1 MRVMCRTRVKLLSF
15 GTREFAVA
23 FKVLKDKV
31 ESFMFLFPSTIES
44 EVLKLN
50 SNEPL
55 HSYAIQSLQSVC
67 NLNTGLQR
75 LQVFNEY
82 WRATMAG
89 SGHHNMSGCLDSLKE
104 IFWRQHTYFSLC
116 ELLWN
121 ITQLSN
127 KRPNSVSISFGTDS
141 TDTPQPVC
149 EKSASH
155 Y

>member
-1 MRVMCRTRVKLLSF
+1 MTAKSLLSSTILKRVLTVFLFVLTQKRVMAPSNDNVLGLMRVMCGTRVKLLSF
-15 GTREFAVA
+15 GSREYAVA

-31 ESFMFLFPSTIES
+31 ESFMFLFPSTIVS

-67 NLNTGLQR
+67 NLNTGLQG

-89 SGHHNMSGCLDSLKE
+89 SGHHNMSGCLNSLKE
-104 IFWRQHTYFSLC
+104 IF
-116 ELLWN
+116 
-121 ITQLSN
+121 
-127 KRPNSVSISFGTDS
+127 
-141 TDTPQPVC
+141 
-149 EKSASH
+149 
-155 Y
+155 